1 MALDT
6 RSFVSQGEEHV
17 EESRSLSQQQ
27 QPLFENKST
36 FIIQFQDGRNNE
48 SAGGRVGRRGP
59 LKEGGREGMR
69 ILKRGGGACWRCKI
83 LKKQVGVSKSAVRY
97 AVTLIGG
104 SVTVDLHVKDAPL

>member
-104 SVTVDLHVKDAPL
+104 SVTVDLHVKEAPL